1 MSYIVVTD
9 SGELYHH
16 GIKGQQWG
24 VQNGPPYPLSAADHK
39 KVAKSATKELNRID
53 QEISQNKYRKEASKK
68 REELARISGNRSGVQ
83 TEKNAQKEIEKDI
96 DAGQKQVDKIIK
108 DLEKSGFSIE
118 AKDLNRM
125 VVAEGE
131 DKVELTKKTQMNT
144 ILFGPIMGAMIS
156 LRDNPKQQ
164 GTKYKVR

>member
-1 MSYIVVTD
+1 MSYVVITNSD
-9 SGELYHH
+9 ELYHH

-24 VQNGPPYPLSAADHK
+24 IQNGPPYPLSAADHK

-68 REELARISGNRSGVQ
+68 REESARISGNRSGVT

-96 DAGQKQVDKIIK
+96 ISGQKQVDEIIK
-108 DLEKSGFSIE
+108 DLEKSGFSVK

-131 DKVELTKKTQMNT
+131 DKVNLTKKIQMNT
-144 ILFGPIMGAMIS
+144 ILFGPYMGSVIS
-156 LRDNPKQQ
+156 LMDTPKQK